1 MIKPISESSNPIIP
15 QETIKSVYNV
25 KESNSNQYKN
35 IIPQETIQSIYQNP
49 SNLQN
54 TQNNYVSTL
63 SKMAPGGTI
72 TSVYKTN
79 EEKNTI
85 TRKESE
91 QLLSLIMPNETSV
104 SVYQDSNKESNSIN
118 DPLLNLIPGETVKSV
133 YKVDK

>member
-1 MIKPISESSNPIIP
+1 M
-15 QETIKSVYNV
+15 
-25 KESNSNQYKN
+25 
-35 IIPQETIQSIYQNP
+35 
-49 SNLQN
+49 
-54 TQNNYVSTL
+54 STL

-104 SVYQDSNKESNSIN
+104 SVYQDSNKASNSIN